1 MPTARPVECPG
12 LYCKDMGAIPP
23 KEVTTSPAHTSDR
36 PEPQRE
42 SYSAQATGEATTIHS
57 EGHPLPSPK
66 SGGLSSDPTQSPDP
80 IPSGGG
86 EGISF
91 APGSLVGPYRVEAPI
106 GAGGMGVVFKA
117 RDTRL
122 NRDVALKII
131 HPTSSNAQ
139 LQEAFLRE
147 ARLASSLNHP
157 GIVTIYD
164 ILFIGGLTC
173 IVMEFVSGSP
183 LHHLIPQGGL
193 PIDRALA
200 IGCAI
205 GNAVAAAHAA
215 GVVHRDL
222 KPANVLVRS
231 DDSIKILDFG
241 LAKMM
246 ATVSPD
252 ADTEALSIF
261 HGSAVGT
268 VGYMPPEQADGAQAD
283 TRADIFSFGVILY
296 RMLTGAMPF
305 SGASS
310 IEVLHAIHKQ
320 DPPSMRSIRPEIPQS
335 VEMAVRRAL
344 APNAA
349 GRFQTMGE
357 LLDQLSPKTAKPST
371 ASRQPAERTIAVL
384 PLVNISPDPENE
396 YLCDGLAEELIDG
409 LTRIGGL
416 RVVSRSSSFQ
426 FKGTNPDVRDIGQRL
441 GVRLVVNGSL
451 RRSAEK
457 IRLTVQLSQTCD
469 GYQVWSRR
477 FESGVQDLLE
487 LQDEL
492 TSAVLEEL
500 RQQLG
505 ARFSALDAVH
515 DTAAP
520 EAYDLFLRARY
531 AFNRETPTGFQEA
544 RDLFRSAAAADP
556 NFVSAWIGIA
566 ETHMRLEW
574 YGLEPASEA
583 APVVKS
589 ALAAAL
595 RIRPDSVAGLRNLA
609 ITQAGWDWDWAAA
622 GETFQRALHAGP
634 DLAMA
639 HFHYG
644 LDFLTPQGRLQEA
657 LEEIQLARELDP
669 LSAIVNTAIGGSLYR
684 MQRHAEA
691 AKTLEATLET
701 APGFGHAHWSLGRVL
716 LEQGLWDK
724 ALQHFDRAAEIMG
737 HPPAALAETAY
748 CHARMGR
755 RDAAQAAI
763 QELRRRS
770 ENEPVSPLSEALV
783 YAGLGE
789 DDAAMERLE
798 RAFRSRMRQLIWVNV
813 DPRFAS
819 LRNHPGFRDLV
830 SRMGL
835 PPLL

>member
-1 MPTARPVECPG
+1 
-12 LYCKDMGAIPP
+12 MGEIPP
-23 KEVTTSPAHTSDR
+23 KEVTTSPAHASER
-36 PEPQRE
+36 PEPRPE
-42 SYSAQATGEATTIHS
+42 GYSAPTAGEETTICS
-57 EGHPLPSPK
+57 EGHPLASQE
-66 SGGLSSDPTQSPDP
+66 STGISSDP
-80 IPSGGG
+80 IHRGGE

-131 HPTSSNAQ
+131 HPTSSNQQ
-139 LQEAFLRE
+139 LQAAFLRE

-164 ILFIGGLTC
+164 ILFIRGLTC
-173 IVMEFVSGSP
+173 IVMEYVSGSP
-183 LHHLIPQGGL
+183 LHHLIPPGGL
-193 PIDRALA
+193 SIDRALA

-246 ATVSPD
+246 ATASPD
-252 ADTEALSIF
+252 ADTEPLSIF

-268 VGYMPPEQADGAQAD
+268 VGYMPPEQAGGAQAD

-305 SGASS
+305 SGPSS
-310 IEVLHAIHKQ
+310 VDVLHAIHRK

-335 VEMAVRRAL
+335 LEKAVRRAL

-349 GRFQTMGE
+349 DRFQTIGE
-357 LLDQLSPKTAKPST
+357 LLEQLSQESARPSA
-371 ASRQPAERTIAVL
+371 ASRQPPASPQYSERSIVVL
-384 PLVNISPDPENE
+384 PFTNSSPEPENE

-426 FKGTNPDVRDIGQRL
+426 FKGTNPDVREIGQRL

-451 RRSAEK
+451 RRSAAN
-457 IRLTVQLSQTCD
+457 IRLAVQLTQTSD
-469 GYQVWSRR
+469 GFQVWSKR
-477 FESGVQDLLE
+477 FDAKAQDLFA

-505 ARFSALDAVH
+505 ARFSALHTMH
-515 DTAAP
+515 DSPAP
-520 EAYDLFLRARY
+520 ESYDLFLRARY
-531 AFNRETPTGFQEA
+531 AFNRETPMGFQEA

-556 NFVSAWIGIA
+556 SFAPAWIGIA

-583 APVVKS
+583 APAAKS
-589 ALAAAL
+589 ALDAAL
-595 RIRPDSVAGLRNLA
+595 RLRPDSATGLCNLA

-622 GETFQRALHAGP
+622 GETFQRALHAGS
-634 DLAMA
+634 DLAMV

-644 LDFLTPQGRLQEA
+644 LDFLTPHGRLQEA
-657 LEEIQLARELDP
+657 LEEMRLAGQLEP
-669 LSAIVNTAIGGSLYR
+669 LSAIVDTAIGGSLYR
-684 MQRHAEA
+684 MQRYAEA

-701 APGFGHAHWSLGRVL
+701 APGFGHAHWSLGRVRV
-716 LEQGLWDK
+716 EQGLWDE
-724 ALQHFDRAAEIMG
+724 AVRHFTLAAEIMG
-737 HPPAALAETAY
+737 HPPAALAESAY
-748 CHARMGR
+748 CHARMGS
-755 RDAAQAAI
+755 RDVAQAAI
-763 QELRRRS
+763 RELQRRS
-770 ENEPVSPLSEALV
+770 ENEPVSPLNEALV

-798 RAFRSRMRQLIWVNV
+798 LAFRRRMRQLIWVNV
-813 DPRFAS
+813 DPRFAP
-819 LRNHPGFRDLV
+819 LRNNPGFRDLI

>member
-1 MPTARPVECPG
+1 MECTR
-12 LYCKDMGAIPP
+12 LYCKDMVEIPP
-23 KEVTTSPAHTSDR
+23 KEVTSSLLRTSNR
-36 PEPQRE
+36 PEPRPE
-42 SYSAQATGEATTIHS
+42 GDSGQAAGEETTIHS
-57 EGHPLPSPK
+57 EGYSLPSQRDAVI
-66 SGGLSSDPTQSPDP
+66 SADPAQSADP
-80 IPSGGG
+80 IHGGG
-86 EGISF
+86 EGITF
-91 APGSLVGPYRVEAPI
+91 APGTRVGPYRIEAPI

-131 HPTSSNAQ
+131 HPASSNTQ
-139 LQEAFLRE
+139 LEEAFLRE

-164 ILFIGGLTC
+164 MIFIGGLTC

-183 LHHLIPQGGL
+183 LHHVIPQGGL
-193 PIDRALA
+193 PIGRALA

-246 ATVSPD
+246 ATASPD
-252 ADTEALSIF
+252 AETEALSIF

-268 VGYMPPEQADGAQAD
+268 VGYMPPEQADGEQAD

-310 IEVLHAIHKQ
+310 IEVLRATHRQ
-320 DPPSMRSIRPEIPQS
+320 DPPSMRSIRPEIPQTIERS
-335 VEMAVRRAL
+335 VRRSL

-349 GRFQTMGE
+349 DRFQTMSE
-357 LLDQLSPKTAKPST
+357 LLEQLSPETTKPSA

-409 LTRIGGL
+409 LTRIVGL

-426 FKGTNPDVRDIGQRL
+426 FKGTNPDVREIGQRL

-451 RRSAEK
+451 RRSSAN
-457 IRLTVQLSQTCD
+457 IRLAVQLTQTSD
-469 GYQVWSRR
+469 GFQVWSKR
-477 FESGVQDLLE
+477 FDAKAQDLFA

-505 ARFSALDAVH
+505 ARFSALNTIH
-515 DTAAP
+515 DSPAP
-520 EAYDLFLRARY
+520 EAYDLYLRARY
-531 AFNRETPTGFQEA
+531 AFNRETPMGFQEA

-556 NFVSAWIGIA
+556 NFAPAWIGIA

-574 YGLEPASEA
+574 YGLEPASKA
-583 APVVKS
+583 APAAKS
-589 ALAAAL
+589 ALDAAL
-595 RIRPDSVAGLRNLA
+595 RLRPDSAAGLCNLA

-622 GETFQRALHAGP
+622 GETFQRALNAGP
-634 DLAMA
+634 DLAKV

-657 LEEIQLARELDP
+657 LEEMRLAGQLDP
-669 LSAIVNTAIGGSLYR
+669 LSAIVNTAIGGCLYR
-684 MQRHAEA
+684 MQRYAEA
-691 AKTLEATLET
+691 ARTLKATLET
-701 APGFGHAHWSLGRVL
+701 APGFGHAYWSLGRVL
-716 LEQGLWDK
+716 LEQGLWDE
-724 ALQHFDRAAEIMG
+724 AIRHFDRAAEIMG
-737 HPPAALAETAY
+737 HPPAALAESAY

-763 QELRRRS
+763 KELRRRS

-798 RAFRSRMRQLIWVNV
+798 LAFRRRMLHLIWVNV
-813 DPRFAS
+813 DPRFAA
-819 LRNHPGFRDLV
+819 LRNNPGFRDLL
-830 SRMGL
+830 SSMGL
-835 PPLL
+835 PALL